1 MTQRAQ
7 SITRVDGTKTST
19 FERVTRQPLR
29 LLTKFGGAELTERFG
44 LRRPVGR
51 ALHDV
56 AKVAARAMA
65 SASARGKAEA
75 GAPARVRNA
84 PDASRFDL
92 RPTEEQEMLRKTA
105 RRFAEDILRPAAH
118 DADSATAAPTALLS
132 RAQELT
138 LAALVVPAE
147 LGGVAE
153 TRSIV
158 TSTLII
164 EELAR
169 GDLGLALAI
178 LAPLGV
184 VHALVDWG
192 TRSQQTQWLPRFM
205 GDTFAGGAVAV
216 LESQPLFDPNRPR
229 TGAARAND
237 GGWRLHGEKALV
249 PLAGLA
255 ELFLVAADIRGV
267 GPRLFLVERNTEG
280 LTIEPEPA
288 MGLRAGGVGRVRL
301 EGVHVGRDALLGG
314 EEGSLRGFDYAS
326 IVDRARIAWGAM
338 AVGGAQAV
346 LEYVMAYCSERR
358 AFGEPIT
365 NRQAVAFLIA
375 DMAIEIEG
383 MRLMVQ
389 RSASLADRG
398 VAVSREASMV
408 RAHCAAKAM
417 KVGTDGVQLLG
428 GHGFVKDHPV
438 ERWYR
443 DLRSI
448 GVMEG
453 ALSA

>member
-1 MTQRAQ
+1 MSQPMRST
-7 SITRVDGTKTST
+7 TRIDGTKIST
-19 FERVTRQPLR
+19 FERVTKQPLR
-29 LLTKFGGAELTERFG
+29 LLTKFGGAELTDRFG

-65 SASARGKAEA
+65 SASKAGKAET

-84 PDASRFDL
+84 SDGSRFDL
-92 RPTEEQEMLRKTA
+92 RPTEEQEMLRKTT
-105 RRFAEDILRPAAH
+105 RRFADDVLRPAAH
-118 DADSATAAPTALLS
+118 DADAATAPPASLLS

-138 LAALVVPAE
+138 LAMLVVPEE

-158 TSTLII
+158 TNTLII

-169 GDLGLALAI
+169 GDLGLALAV
-178 LAPLGV
+178 LSPLGV

-192 TRSQQTQWLPRFM
+192 TRAQQTRWLPRFM
-205 GDTFAGGAVAV
+205 GDTFSSAALAV
-216 LESQPLFDPNRPR
+216 LESQPLFDPNRSR
-229 TGAARAND
+229 TGAVRSND
-237 GGWRLHGEKALV
+237 GGWTLHGEKALV
-249 PLAGLA
+249 PMAGVA
-255 ELFLVAADIRGV
+255 DLFLIAADIRGT
-267 GPRLFLVERNTEG
+267 GPRLFLVERDTEG
-280 LTIEPEPA
+280 LTVEPEPA
-288 MGLRAGGVGRVRL
+288 MGLRAAGLGRVRL
-301 EGVHVGRDALLGG
+301 DGVHVGREALLGG
-314 EEGSLRGFDYAS
+314 EEGALREFDFAS
-326 IVDRARIAWGAM
+326 IVDRARVAWGAM

-346 LEYVMAYCSERR
+346 LEYVTAYCSERK

-389 RSASLADRG
+389 RSAGLADRG
-398 VAVSREASMV
+398 VAISREASMA

-443 DLRSI
+443 DLRAI

>member
-1 MTQRAQ
+1 MSQ
-7 SITRVDGTKTST
+7 SARSTTRIDGTRTST
-19 FERVTRQPLR
+19 FELVTRQPLR
-29 LLTKFGGAELTERFG
+29 LLTRFAGAELTERFR

-56 AKVAARAMA
+56 ARLAARAMA
-65 SASARGKAEA
+65 SATASAKAEA

-84 PDASRFDL
+84 PHASRFDV

-118 DADSATAAPTALLS
+118 DADSATAPPASLLS

-138 LAALVVPAE
+138 LAMLVVPEE

-153 TRSIV
+153 TRSIT
-158 TSTLII
+158 TSMLIV

-169 GDLGLALAI
+169 GDMGLALAV

-192 TRSQQTQWLPRFM
+192 TAPQQTRWLARFM
-205 GDTFAGGAVAV
+205 GDTFAAASLAV

-229 TGAARAND
+229 TGAIRAND
-237 GGWRLHGEKALV
+237 GGWTLHGEKALV

-255 ELFLVAADIRGV
+255 EVFLIAADIRGV
-267 GPRLFLVERNTEG
+267 GPRLFLVERGTAG
-280 LTIEPEPA
+280 LTIEPQPA
-288 MGLRAGGVGRVRL
+288 MGLRAAGLGRVRL
-301 EGVHVGRDALLGG
+301 DGVHVGREALLGG
-314 EEGSLRGFDYAS
+314 EEGSLRGFDFAS
-326 IVDRARIAWGAM
+326 IVDRARVAWGAM

-346 LEYVMAYCSERR
+346 LEYVTAYCSERK

-398 VAVSREASMV
+398 VAVSREASMA
-408 RAHCAAKAM
+408 RTHCSTKAM